1 MALGD
6 LYQIRNLYFESGDLN
21 IYGALFPN
29 MNYWI
34 LKPFSF
40 LCAGLFGFGVLYYR
54 SKLLLLIFV
63 MLFSLSSLGGGR
75 LDYSIFGYPFIVVWI
90 LLLS

>member
-34 LKPFSF
+34 LKRFSF
-40 LCAGLFGFGVLYYR
+40 LCAGLFGFGVLY
-54 SKLLLLIFV
+54 FCH
-63 MLFSLSSLGGGR
+63 
-75 LDYSIFGYPFIVVWI
+75 VV
-90 LLLS
+90 